1 MQAAWVAGKPGRPV
15 SVVLVTGADR
25 GIGNA
30 LCRAYHARGDAVVA
44 ACLDDSAALRA
55 LGLRVE
61 PGVDVTSD
69 EAVQGLASRLAATG
83 TALDV
88 LVNNA
93 GIAVPDTLGALD
105 YDVIRRQVEVNALGP
120 LRVTEAL
127 LERLKPG
134 ATVAFVTSRIG
145 SLGDNRSGGL
155 YGYRISKCAANMV
168 AVNLAH
174 DLGKR
179 GIAALVLHP
188 GMVATAMTF
197 DDERNEARPPEEAA
211 AALIERIDRVEP
223 PEPGAQPH
231 FWHAP
236 ERTIIPW

>member
-1 MQAAWVAGKPGRPV
+1 MSA
-15 SVVLVTGADR
+15 VLVTGADR

-30 LCRAYHARGDAVVA
+30 LCRACHARGDDVIA
-44 ACLDDSAALRA
+44 ACLDDSDALRA
-55 LGLRVE
+55 LGIRVE

-69 EAVQGLASRLAATG
+69 EAVRGLARRLARADT
-83 TALDV
+83 TIDL
-88 LVNNA
+88 LINNA
-93 GIAVPDTLGALD
+93 GIEVRDALGALD
-105 YDVIRRQVEVNALGP
+105 YDAIRRQLEVNTLGP

-127 LERLKPG
+127 LDRLKPG
-134 ATVAFVTSRIG
+134 STVAFITSRIG
-145 SLGDNRSGGL
+145 SLGDNHSGGL

-174 DLGKR
+174 DLAKR
-179 GIAALVLHP
+179 GIAAVVLHP

-197 DDERNEARPPEEAA
+197 DDEHQEARPPEDAA

-223 PEPGAQPH
+223 GEPGAQPA

>member
-1 MQAAWVAGKPGRPV
+1 M

-30 LCRAYHARGDAVVA
+30 LCRAYHARGDTVIA
-44 ACLDDSAALRA
+44 ACLGDSEALRA
-55 LGLRVE
+55 LGIRVE

-69 EAVQGLASRLAATG
+69 EAVQRLARRLAETG
-83 TALDV
+83 TVLD
-88 LVNNA
+88 LLINNA
-93 GIAVPDTLGALD
+93 GIAERDVLGALD
-105 YDVIRRQVEVNALGP
+105 YDAIRRQLEVNTLGP

-127 LERLKPG
+127 LGRLKPG
-134 ATVAFVTSRIG
+134 STVAFITSRIG
-145 SLGDNRSGGL
+145 SLDDNRSGGL

-168 AVNLAH
+168 ALNLAH

-179 GIAALVLHP
+179 GIAAAILHP

-197 DDERNEARPPEEAA
+197 DDERRHARTPEDAA
-211 AALIERIDRVEP
+211 ADLIERIDLA
-223 PEPGAQPH
+223 EPGAAPA

>member
-1 MQAAWVAGKPGRPV
+1 M
-15 SVVLVTGADR
+15 SVVLITGADR

-30 LCRAYHARGDAVVA
+30 LCRACHARGDDVIA
-44 ACLDDSAALRA
+44 ACLGDPDALRA
-55 LGLRVE
+55 LGIRVE
-61 PGVDVTSD
+61 PGMDVTSG
-69 EAVQGLASRLAATG
+69 EAVRGLAQRLARAET
-83 TALDV
+83 TIDL
-88 LVNNA
+88 LINNA
-93 GIAVPDTLGALD
+93 GIAERDTLGALN
-105 YDVIRRQVEVNALGP
+105 YDAIRRQLEVNTLGP

-134 ATVAFVTSRIG
+134 STVAFITSRIG
-145 SLGDNRSGGL
+145 SLGDNQSGGL

-174 DLGKR
+174 DLAKR
-179 GIAALVLHP
+179 GIAAVVLHP

-197 DDERNEARPPEEAA
+197 DDERQEARPPENAA

-223 PEPGAQPH
+223 VEPGAQPA

>member
-1 MQAAWVAGKPGRPV
+1 M

-30 LCRAYHARGDAVVA
+30 LCRACHARGDTVVA
-44 ACLDDSAALRA
+44 ACLEESDELRA
-55 LGLRVE
+55 LGVRVE

-69 EAVQGLASRLAATG
+69 DAVRSLARRLADTG
-83 TALDV
+83 TDLDL

-93 GIAVPDTLGALD
+93 GIAEQDTLGALD
-105 YDVIRRQVEVNALGP
+105 YDAIRRQLEVNALGP

-134 ATVAFVTSRIG
+134 STVAFVTSCIG

-174 DLGKR
+174 DLAKK
-179 GIAALVLHP
+179 GIAAVVLHP
-188 GMVATAMTF
+188 GMVATGMTF
-197 DDERNEARPPEEAA
+197 ADERHEARPAAEAA
-211 AALIERIDRVEP
+211 AALMERIDQVEP
-223 PEPGAQPH
+223 GTPPT

>member
-1 MQAAWVAGKPGRPV
+1 M

-30 LCRAYHARGDAVVA
+30 LCRACHARGDDVIA
-44 ACLDDSAALRA
+44 ACLDGSDELGA
-55 LGLRVE
+55 LGIRVE

-69 EAVQGLASRLAATG
+69 DAVRGLAQRLARADT
-83 TALDV
+83 TIDL
-88 LVNNA
+88 LINNA
-93 GIAVPDTLGALD
+93 GIAVRDALGALD
-105 YDVIRRQVEVNALGP
+105 YDAIRRQLEVNTLGP

-127 LERLKPG
+127 LGRLKPG
-134 ATVAFVTSRIG
+134 STVAFITSRIG
-145 SLGDNRSGGL
+145 SLGDNQSGGL

-174 DLGKR
+174 DLAKR
-179 GIAALVLHP
+179 GVAAVVLHP

-197 DDERNEARPPEEAA
+197 DDERHEARPPEDAA

-223 PEPGAQPH
+223 VEPGAQPA

>member
-1 MQAAWVAGKPGRPV
+1 M

-30 LCRAYHARGDAVVA
+30 LCRACHARGDDVIA
-44 ACLDDSAALRA
+44 ACLDDSDELRA
-55 LGLRVE
+55 LGIRVE

-69 EAVQGLASRLAATG
+69 EVVQGLAQRLAGADT
-83 TALDV
+83 TIDL
-88 LVNNA
+88 LINNA
-93 GIAVPDTLGALD
+93 GIAERDALGALD
-105 YDVIRRQVEVNALGP
+105 YDAIRQQLEVNTLGP

-127 LERLKPG
+127 LDRLKPG
-134 ATVAFVTSRIG
+134 STVAFITSRIG
-145 SLGDNRSGGL
+145 SLGDNHSGGL

-174 DLGKR
+174 DLAER
-179 GIAALVLHP
+179 GVSAVVLHP

-197 DDERNEARPPEEAA
+197 NDERHEARPPEDAA
-211 AALIERIDRVEP
+211 AALIERIDQVEP
-223 PEPGAQPH
+223 VEPGARPA

>member
-1 MQAAWVAGKPGRPV
+1 M
-15 SVVLVTGADR
+15 STVLVTGADR

-30 LCRAYHARGDAVVA
+30 LCRACHARGDAVIA
-44 ACLDDSAALRA
+44 ACLGDSDELRA
-55 LGLRVE
+55 LGIRVE

-69 EAVQGLASRLAATG
+69 DAVRSLAERLADSG
-83 TALDV
+83 TTLD
-88 LVNNA
+88 LLINNA
-93 GIAVPDTLGALD
+93 GIAERDALGALD
-105 YDVIRRQVEVNALGP
+105 YDAIRRQLEVNTLGP

-127 LERLKPG
+127 LNRLKPG
-134 ATVAFVTSRIG
+134 STVAFITSRIG

-179 GIAALVLHP
+179 GIAAVVLHP

-197 DDERNEARPPEEAA
+197 DDERHEAKPPEDAA

-223 PEPGAQPH
+223 AEPGAQPA

-236 ERTIIPW
+236 ERTVIPW

>member
-1 MQAAWVAGKPGRPV
+1 M
-15 SVVLVTGADR
+15 STVLVTGADR

-30 LCRAYHARGDAVVA
+30 LCRACHARGDAVIA
-44 ACLDDSAALRA
+44 ACLGDSDELRA
-55 LGLRVE
+55 LGIRVE

-69 EAVQGLASRLAATG
+69 DAVRSLAERLADSG
-83 TALDV
+83 TTLD
-88 LVNNA
+88 LLINNA
-93 GIAVPDTLGALD
+93 GIAERDALGALD
-105 YDVIRRQVEVNALGP
+105 YDAIRRQLEVNTLGP

-127 LERLKPG
+127 LNRLKPG
-134 ATVAFVTSRIG
+134 STVAFITSRIG

-168 AVNLAH
+168 AVNLTH

-179 GIAALVLHP
+179 GIAAVVLHP

-197 DDERNEARPPEEAA
+197 DDERNEARPAEDAA

-223 PEPGAQPH
+223 AEPGAQPA

>member
-1 MQAAWVAGKPGRPV
+1 M

-30 LCRAYHARGDAVVA
+30 LCRACHARGDDVIA
-44 ACLDDSAALRA
+44 ACLDDSDELRA
-55 LGLRVE
+55 LGIRVE

-69 EAVQGLASRLAATG
+69 EAVQGLAQRLARADT
-83 TALDV
+83 TIDL
-88 LVNNA
+88 LINNA
-93 GIAVPDTLGALD
+93 GIAVRDALGALD
-105 YDVIRRQVEVNALGP
+105 YDAIRRQLEVNTLGP

-127 LERLKPG
+127 LERLKQG
-134 ATVAFVTSRIG
+134 STVAFITSRIG
-145 SLGDNRSGGL
+145 SLSDNHSGGL

-174 DLGKR
+174 DLAER
-179 GIAALVLHP
+179 GVSAVVLHP

-197 DDERNEARPPEEAA
+197 DDERQEARPPEDAA
-211 AALIERIDRVEP
+211 TALIERIDRVEP
-223 PEPGAQPH
+223 VEPGTQPA

>member
-1 MQAAWVAGKPGRPV
+1 M

-30 LCRAYHARGDAVVA
+30 LCRACHARGDDVIA
-44 ACLDDSAALRA
+44 ACLGDSDELRV
-55 LGLRVE
+55 LGIRVE

-69 EAVQGLASRLAATG
+69 EAVRGLAGGLAATG
-83 TALDV
+83 TVLD
-88 LVNNA
+88 LLINNA
-93 GIAVPDTLGALD
+93 GIAERDSLGALD
-105 YDVIRRQVEVNALGP
+105 YDAIRRQFEVNTLGP
-120 LRVTEAL
+120 LRVTEAF

-134 ATVAFVTSRIG
+134 SKVAFITSRIG
-145 SLGDNRSGGL
+145 SLGDNQSGGL

-174 DLGKR
+174 DLAKR
-179 GIAALVLHP
+179 GIAAVVLHP

-197 DDERNEARPPEEAA
+197 DDERHEARPPEDAA
-211 AALIERIDRVEP
+211 AALIERIDQVERVEP
-223 PEPGAQPH
+223 GTPPA

>member
-1 MQAAWVAGKPGRPV
+1 M
-15 SVVLVTGADR
+15 STVLVTGADR

-30 LCRAYHARGDAVVA
+30 LCRAYHARGDAVIA
-44 ACLDDSAALRA
+44 ACLEESDELRA
-55 LGLRVE
+55 LGIRVA

-69 EAVQGLASRLAATG
+69 EAVQALAGRLADTD
-83 TALDV
+83 TTIDV
-88 LVNNA
+88 LINNA
-93 GIAVPDTLGALD
+93 GIAERDALGALD
-105 YDVIRRQVEVNALGP
+105 YDTIRRQLEVNTLGP

-127 LERLKPG
+127 LGRLQSG
-134 ATVAFVTSRIG
+134 STVAFVTSRIG
-145 SLGDNRSGGL
+145 SLGDNHTGGL

-168 AVNLAH
+168 AVNLTH

-179 GIAALVLHP
+179 GIAAVVLHP

-197 DDERNEARPPEEAA
+197 DDERNEARPAEDAA

-223 PEPGAQPH
+223 AEPGAQPA

>member
-1 MQAAWVAGKPGRPV
+1 M

-30 LCRAYHARGDAVVA
+30 LCRACQARGDDVIA
-44 ACLDDSAALRA
+44 ACLEDSDELRA
-55 LGLRVE
+55 LGIRVE
-61 PGVDVTSD
+61 SGVDVISD
-69 EAVQGLASRLAATG
+69 EAVQGLAQRLADADT
-83 TALDV
+83 TIDL
-88 LVNNA
+88 LINNA
-93 GIAVPDTLGALD
+93 GIAVRDTLGALD
-105 YDVIRRQVEVNALGP
+105 YDAIRRQFEVNTLGP

-134 ATVAFVTSRIG
+134 STVAFITSRIG
-145 SLGDNRSGGL
+145 SLGDNHSGGL

-174 DLGKR
+174 DLAKR
-179 GIAALVLHP
+179 GVAAVVLHP

-197 DDERNEARPPEEAA
+197 DDERHAARPPEDAA

-223 PEPGAQPH
+223 VEPGAQPS

>member
-1 MQAAWVAGKPGRPV
+1 M

-30 LCRAYHARGDAVVA
+30 LCRACHARGDDVIA
-44 ACLDDSAALRA
+44 ACLDDSDELRA
-55 LGLRVE
+55 LGIRVE

-69 EAVQGLASRLAATG
+69 DAVGGLAQRLADTG
-83 TALDV
+83 TDLD
-88 LVNNA
+88 LLINNA
-93 GIAVPDTLGALD
+93 GIAGQDTLGALD
-105 YDVIRRQVEVNALGP
+105 YDAIRRQLEVNALGP

-134 ATVAFVTSRIG
+134 STVAFITSRIG

-174 DLGKR
+174 DLAKR
-179 GIAALVLHP
+179 GVAAVVLHP
-188 GMVATAMTF
+188 GMVATGMTF
-197 DDERNEARPPEEAA
+197 DDERHEARPAEEAA
-211 AALIERIDRVEP
+211 AALMERIDEVEP
-223 PEPGAQPH
+223 GTPPA

>member
-1 MQAAWVAGKPGRPV
+1 M

-25 GIGNA
+25 GIGYA
-30 LCRAYHARGDAVVA
+30 LCRACHARGDDVFA
-44 ACLDDSAALRA
+44 ACLGESDALRA
-55 LGLRVE
+55 LGIRVE
-61 PGVDVTSD
+61 SGVDVTSD
-69 EAVQGLASRLAATG
+69 EAVRGLAGRLADTD
-83 TALDV
+83 TAIDL

-93 GIAVPDTLGALD
+93 GIAERDTLGALD
-105 YDVIRRQVEVNALGP
+105 YDAIRRQIEVNTLGP

-127 LERLKPG
+127 LERLRPG
-134 ATVAFVTSRIG
+134 STVAFITSRIG

-155 YGYRISKCAANMV
+155 YGYRVSKCAANMV

-174 DLGKR
+174 DLAKR
-179 GIAALVLHP
+179 GIAAVVLHP

-197 DDERNEARPPEEAA
+197 DDERHEARPPEDAA
-211 AALIERIDRVEP
+211 AALIERIDQVEP
-223 PEPGAQPH
+223 VEPGAQPA

>member
-1 MQAAWVAGKPGRPV
+1 M
-15 SVVLVTGADR
+15 STVLVTGADR

-30 LCRAYHARGDAVVA
+30 LCRAYHERGDAVIA
-44 ACLDDSAALRA
+44 ACLDDSDELRA
-55 LGLRVE
+55 LGIRVE

-69 EAVQGLASRLAATG
+69 DAVQALVGRLAG
-83 TALDV
+83 TDTTIDL
-88 LVNNA
+88 LINNA
-93 GIAVPDTLGALD
+93 GIAERDALGALD
-105 YDVIRRQVEVNALGP
+105 YDAIRRQIEVNTLGP

-127 LERLKPG
+127 LGRLQSGSK
-134 ATVAFVTSRIG
+134 VAFITSRIG
-145 SLGDNRSGGL
+145 SLGDNQSGGL

-174 DLGKR
+174 DLAKR
-179 GIAALVLHP
+179 GIAAVVLHP

-197 DDERNEARPPEEAA
+197 DDERNEARPPEDAA
-211 AALIERIDRVEP
+211 AALIERIDQVEP
-223 PEPGAQPH
+223 AEPGAQPA

>member
-1 MQAAWVAGKPGRPV
+1 M

-25 GIGNA
+25 GIGHA
-30 LCRAYHARGDAVVA
+30 LCHAYRARGDDVIA
-44 ACLDDSAALRA
+44 ACLGDSDELRA
-55 LGLRVE
+55 LGIRVE
-61 PGVDVTSD
+61 PGVDVASD
-69 EAVQGLASRLAATG
+69 EAVQALAERLAG
-83 TALDV
+83 TDTTIDELI
-88 LVNNA
+88 NNA
-93 GIAVPDTLGALD
+93 GIAERDNLGALD
-105 YDVIRRQVEVNALGP
+105 YDAIRRQLEVNTLGP

-127 LERLKPG
+127 LVRLKPG
-134 ATVAFVTSRIG
+134 STVAFITSRIG
-145 SLGDNRSGGL
+145 SLGDNQSGGL

-174 DLGKR
+174 DLAKHGT
-179 GIAALVLHP
+179 AAVVLHP

-197 DDERNEARPPEEAA
+197 DDERHEARPPEDAA

-223 PEPGAQPH
+223 IEPGAQPA

>member
-1 MQAAWVAGKPGRPV
+1 M
-15 SVVLVTGADR
+15 SVILVTGADR

-30 LCRAYHARGDAVVA
+30 LCRAYCARGEDVIA
-44 ACLDDSAALRA
+44 ACLGDSDELRA
-55 LGLRVE
+55 LGIRVE

-69 EAVQGLASRLAATG
+69 KAVHGLAERLAGTD

-88 LVNNA
+88 LINNA
-93 GIAVPDTLGALD
+93 GIAERDTLGALD
-105 YDVIRRQVEVNALGP
+105 YDAIRRQIEVNTLGP

-127 LERLKPG
+127 LGCLKPG
-134 ATVAFVTSRIG
+134 SMVAFITSRIG
-145 SLGDNRSGGL
+145 SLGDNHSGGL

-174 DLGKR
+174 DLAKR
-179 GIAALVLHP
+179 GIAAVVLHP
-188 GMVATAMTF
+188 GMVATAMSF
-197 DDERNEARPPEEAA
+197 DDERHEARAPEDAA
-211 AALIERIDRVEP
+211 AALIEQIERVEP
-223 PEPGAQPH
+223 IETGAQPA

>member
-1 MQAAWVAGKPGRPV
+1 M
-15 SVVLVTGADR
+15 STVLVTGADR
-25 GIGNA
+25 GIGHA
-30 LCRAYHARGDAVVA
+30 LCRAYRARGDDVIA
-44 ACLDDSAALRA
+44 ACLGESDELRA
-55 LGLRVE
+55 LGIRVE

-69 EAVQGLASRLAATG
+69 EAVHGLAQRLAG
-83 TALDV
+83 TDTMLD
-88 LVNNA
+88 LLINNA
-93 GIAVPDTLGALD
+93 GIAARDELGALD
-105 YDVIRRQVEVNALGP
+105 YDAIRRQIEVNTLGP

-127 LERLKPG
+127 LDRLKPG
-134 ATVAFVTSRIG
+134 STVAFITSRIG

-174 DLGKR
+174 DLAKR
-179 GIAALVLHP
+179 GIAAVVLHP

-197 DDERNEARPPEEAA
+197 EDERQEARPPEDAA
-211 AALIERIDRVEP
+211 AALIERIDQVEP
-223 PEPGAQPH
+223 VEPGAQPV

>member
-1 MQAAWVAGKPGRPV
+1 M

-30 LCRAYHARGDAVVA
+30 LCRAYRARGDDVIA
-44 ACLDDSAALRA
+44 ACLGESDELRA
-55 LGLRVE
+55 LGIGVE

-69 EAVQGLASRLAATG
+69 NAVQGLAERLADSG
-83 TALDV
+83 TTLD
-88 LVNNA
+88 LLINNA
-93 GIAVPDTLGALD
+93 GIAARDALGALD
-105 YDVIRRQVEVNALGP
+105 YDAIRRQFEVNTLGP

-127 LERLKPG
+127 VGRLKSG
-134 ATVAFVTSRIG
+134 SKVAFITSRIG

-174 DLGKR
+174 DLAQR
-179 GIAALVLHP
+179 GMAAVVLHP
-188 GMVATAMTF
+188 GMVATGMTF
-197 DDERNEARPPEEAA
+197 DDERHEARPPEEAA
-211 AALIERIDRVEP
+211 AALIECIDRVEP
-223 PEPGAQPH
+223 TEPGAQPA

>member
-1 MQAAWVAGKPGRPV
+1 M
-15 SVVLVTGADR
+15 STVLVTGADH

-30 LCRAYHARGDAVVA
+30 LCRAYCARGEDVIA
-44 ACLDDSAALRA
+44 ACLGDSDELRA
-55 LGLRVE
+55 LGIRVE

-69 EAVQGLASRLAATG
+69 EAVQALAERLAATE
-83 TALDV
+83 TTIDV
-88 LVNNA
+88 LINNA
-93 GIAVPDTLGALD
+93 GIAKRDALGALD
-105 YDVIRRQVEVNALGP
+105 YDAIRRQIEVNTLGP

-127 LERLKPG
+127 LGRLKSG
-134 ATVAFVTSRIG
+134 STVAFITSRIG
-145 SLGDNRSGGL
+145 SLGDNQSGGL

-174 DLGKR
+174 DLAKR
-179 GIAALVLHP
+179 GIAAVVLHP

-197 DDERNEARPPEEAA
+197 DDELQEARPPEDAA

-223 PEPGAQPH
+223 AEPGTQPA

>member
-1 MQAAWVAGKPGRPV
+1 M

-30 LCRAYHARGDAVVA
+30 LCRAYHARGEDVIA
-44 ACLDDSAALRA
+44 ACLGNSEELRA
-55 LGLRVE
+55 LGIRVE
-61 PGVDVTSD
+61 PRVDVTSD
-69 EAVQGLASRLAATG
+69 EAVQAFARRLADTG
-83 TALDV
+83 TTIDV
-88 LVNNA
+88 LINNA
-93 GIAVPDTLGALD
+93 GIAKRDALGALD
-105 YDVIRRQVEVNALGP
+105 YDAIRRQIEVNTLGP

-127 LERLKPG
+127 LGRLKPG
-134 ATVAFVTSRIG
+134 STVAFITSRIG
-145 SLGDNRSGGL
+145 SLGDNHSGGL

-174 DLGKR
+174 DLAKR
-179 GIAALVLHP
+179 GIAAVVLHP

-197 DDERNEARPPEEAA
+197 DDERQEARPPGDAA

-223 PEPGAQPH
+223 AEPGTQPA

>member
-1 MQAAWVAGKPGRPV
+1 M

-30 LCRAYHARGDAVVA
+30 LCRACHARGDDVIA
-44 ACLDDSAALRA
+44 ACLGDSDELRV
-55 LGLRVE
+55 LGIRVE

-69 EAVQGLASRLAATG
+69 EAVRGLAGGLAATG
-83 TALDV
+83 TVLD
-88 LVNNA
+88 LLINNA
-93 GIAVPDTLGALD
+93 GIAERDSLGALD
-105 YDVIRRQVEVNALGP
+105 YDAIRRQFEVNTLGP
-120 LRVTEAL
+120 LRVTEAF

-134 ATVAFVTSRIG
+134 SKVAFITSRIG
-145 SLGDNRSGGL
+145 SLGDNQSGGL

-174 DLGKR
+174 DLAKR
-179 GIAALVLHP
+179 GIAAVVLHP

-197 DDERNEARPPEEAA
+197 DDERREARPPEDAA
-211 AALIERIDRVEP
+211 AALIERIDQVERVEP
-223 PEPGAQPH
+223 GTPPA

>member
-1 MQAAWVAGKPGRPV
+1 M
-15 SVVLVTGADR
+15 SVVLVTGADS

-30 LCRAYHARGDAVVA
+30 LCRAFHARGDDVIA
-44 ACLDDSAALRA
+44 ACLDDSEALRA
-55 LGLRVE
+55 RGVRVE

-69 EAVQGLASRLAATG
+69 DAVRGLAQRLADACTN
-83 TALDV
+83 LD
-88 LVNNA
+88 LLINNA
-93 GIAVPDTLGALD
+93 GIAAQDALGALD
-105 YDVIRRQVEVNALGP
+105 YDAIRRQLEVNALGP

-134 ATVAFVTSRIG
+134 ATVAFITSRIG
-145 SLGDNRSGGL
+145 SLGDNHSGGL

-174 DLGKR
+174 DLAKR
-179 GIAALVLHP
+179 GIAAVVLHP
-188 GMVATAMTF
+188 GMVATGMTF
-197 DDERNEARPPEEAA
+197 DDERHEARPAEEAA
-211 AALIERIDRVEP
+211 AALIERIDQVEP
-223 PEPGAQPH
+223 AETGVQPA

>member
-1 MQAAWVAGKPGRPV
+1 M

-30 LCRAYHARGDAVVA
+30 LCRACHARGDDVIA
-44 ACLDDSAALRA
+44 ACLGDSDELRA
-55 LGLRVE
+55 LGIRVE

-69 EAVQGLASRLAATG
+69 EAVRGLAGGLAATG
-83 TALDV
+83 TVLD
-88 LVNNA
+88 LLINNA
-93 GIAVPDTLGALD
+93 GIAERDSLGALD
-105 YDVIRRQVEVNALGP
+105 YDAIRRQLEVNTLGP
-120 LRVTEAL
+120 LRVTEAF

-134 ATVAFVTSRIG
+134 SKVAFITSRIG
-145 SLGDNRSGGL
+145 SLGDNQSGGL

-174 DLGKR
+174 DLAKR
-179 GIAALVLHP
+179 GIAAVVLHP

-197 DDERNEARPPEEAA
+197 DDERHEARPPEDAA
-211 AALIERIDRVEP
+211 AALIERIDQVERVEP
-223 PEPGAQPH
+223 GTPPA

>member
-1 MQAAWVAGKPGRPV
+1 M

-25 GIGNA
+25 GIGHA
-30 LCRAYHARGDAVVA
+30 LCRAYHARGDEVAA
-44 ACLDDSAALRA
+44 ACLDGSEALRA

-69 EAVQGLASRLAATG
+69 EAVHGLARRLAGIG
-83 TALDV
+83 TVIDV
-88 LVNNA
+88 LINNA
-93 GIAVPDTLGALD
+93 GIAVPDTFGTLD
-105 YDVIRRQVEVNALGP
+105 YDAIRRQVEVNALGP

-134 ATVAFVTSRIG
+134 ATVAFITSRIG
-145 SLGDNRSGGL
+145 SLGDNRSGWL

-174 DLGKR
+174 DLAKR
-179 GIAALVLHP
+179 GIAAVILHP
-188 GMVATAMTF
+188 GMVATAMSF

-211 AALIERIDRVEP
+211 TALIERINRVEP
-223 PEPGAQPH
+223 AEPGAQPH

>member
-1 MQAAWVAGKPGRPV
+1 M
-15 SVVLVTGADR
+15 STVLVTGADR

-30 LCRAYHARGDAVVA
+30 LCRAFSARGDAVVA
-44 ACLDDSAALRA
+44 ACLGDSDELRA

-69 EAVQGLASRLAATG
+69 EAVRALAERLAG
-83 TALDV
+83 TDTTIDV
-88 LVNNA
+88 LINNA
-93 GIAVPDTLGALD
+93 GIAERDALGALD
-105 YDVIRRQVEVNALGP
+105 YDAIRRQLEVNTLGP

-127 LERLKPG
+127 LDRLKPG
-134 ATVAFVTSRIG
+134 ATVAFITSRIG
-145 SLGDNRSGGL
+145 SLGDNQSGGL

-174 DLGKR
+174 DLAKQ
-179 GIAALVLHP
+179 GIAAVVLHP

-197 DDERNEARPPEEAA
+197 DDERQEARPPEDAA

-223 PEPGAQPH
+223 IEPGAQPA

>member
-1 MQAAWVAGKPGRPV
+1 M

-30 LCRAYHARGDAVVA
+30 LCRACHARGDDVIA
-44 ACLDDSAALRA
+44 ACLDDSDELRA
-55 LGLRVE
+55 LGIRVE

-69 EAVQGLASRLAATG
+69 EAVRGLAQRLARADT
-83 TALDV
+83 TIDL
-88 LVNNA
+88 LINNA
-93 GIAVPDTLGALD
+93 GIAVRDALGALD
-105 YDVIRRQVEVNALGP
+105 YDAIRRQLEVNTLGP

-127 LERLKPG
+127 LDRLKPG
-134 ATVAFVTSRIG
+134 STVAFITSRIG
-145 SLGDNRSGGL
+145 SLGDNHSGGL

-174 DLGKR
+174 DLAER
-179 GIAALVLHP
+179 GVSAVVLHP

-197 DDERNEARPPEEAA
+197 NDERHEARPPEDAA
-211 AALIERIDRVEP
+211 AALIERIDQVEP
-223 PEPGAQPH
+223 VEPGARPA